1 MEISVNRKS
10 LEIPEHCSVQ
20 QLLFSLFPENQKG
33 IAIAVNDDVVPRSN
47 WESMFLMPDDRITL
61 IKATQGG

>member
-1 MEISVNRKS
+1 MEISVNQKS

-20 QLLFSLFPENQKG
+20 QLLSSLFSENQKG
-33 IAIAVNDDVVPRSN
+33 LAVAINENVVPRSDWAAQLLN
-47 WESMFLMPDDRITL
+47 SGDMVTL